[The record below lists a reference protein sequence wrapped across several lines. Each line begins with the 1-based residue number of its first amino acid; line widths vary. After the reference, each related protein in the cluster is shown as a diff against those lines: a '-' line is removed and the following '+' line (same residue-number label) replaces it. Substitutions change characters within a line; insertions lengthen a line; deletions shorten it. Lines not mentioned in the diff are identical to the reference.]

1 MSHFIMLAAKP
12 RVVALPEILWS
23 ISAAPRDR
31 IRTGQTPS
39 EIRATLGRTSSRTFE
54 RVSTLHLPI

>member
-12 RVVALPEILWS
+12 RVVALPEILRS
-23 ISAAPRDR
+23 ISAVSRDR
-31 IRTGQTPS
+31 IRTGQTSS
-39 EIRATLGRTSSRTFE
+39 EIRATLRRTSFRTFK